1 MSVRPPFRFLLV
13 LVAAPLL
20 TLTACNQGE
29 PAAPPQAAKS
39 SPQQLMGPEAFAEA
53 LMDPRQVV
61 INVHTPDEGS
71 IQGTDLAIPFDQLRA
86 RADELP
92 AGRAAG
98 LAVYCMSGNMSET
111 AVETLTDLGYVDVI
125 ELRPGMEAWEQSG
138 RRLLGAE
145 L

>member
-13 LVAAPLL
+13 LVAALLL
-20 TLTACNQGE
+20 TLTACSQSE
-29 PAAPPQAAKS
+29 PATPPGAATA
-39 SPQQLMGPEAFAEA
+39 QHQLVGPGAFAEA
-53 LMDPRQVV
+53 LLDPQRVV

-71 IQGTDLAIPFDQLRA
+71 IRGTDLAIPFDQLRV

-92 AGRAAG
+92 ADRAAG

-111 AVETLTDLGYVDVI
+111 AVETLTDLGYVDLT
-125 ELRPGMEAWEQSG
+125 ELRRGMEAWEQSG
-138 RRLLGAE
+138 RPLLGAD